1 MLKPF
6 ADHEA
11 ALAACARGDA
21 AALRAL
27 YDAEAG
33 RMFGLALRLVR
44 RRDVAQD
51 VVQDAFV
58 MIWRNANR
66 FDPARGPARAWM
78 FAILRYRALSALRRT
93 GREVELDEEATE
105 AVPDESPDPLASV
118 ALMQESAALRRCLEG
133 LDEPRRKPVVL
144 SFLDGLTHGEIA
156 ERLKA
161 PLGTIKSRIRL
172 ALRDLQECLQ
182 S

>member
-1 MLKPF
+1 MLKQF

-27 YDAEAG
+27 YDAESG
-33 RMFGLALRLVR
+33 NMLGLALRLVR

-66 FDPARGPARAWM
+66 FDPARGQARAWM
-78 FAILRYRALSALRRT
+78 FAILRYRALNALRKSS
-93 GREVELDEEATE
+93 REVELDEGAAEALPDDAPDALE
-105 AVPDESPDPLASV
+105 AVGR
-118 ALMQESAALRRCLEG
+118 MQESAALRRCLEG
-133 LDEPRRKPVVL
+133 LDEPRRKPVML
-144 SFLDGLTHGEIA
+144 AFLDGLTHGEIA
-156 ERLKA
+156 ERLKS

>member
-1 MLKPF
+1 MPNPF

-11 ALAACARGDA
+11 ALAACARGDGG
-21 AALRAL
+21 ALRAL
-27 YDAEAG
+27 YDAESG
-33 RMFGLALRLVR
+33 SMLGLAMRLVR

-66 FDPARGPARAWM
+66 FDPQKGSARAWM
-78 FAILRYRALSALRRT
+78 FAILRYRALNALRKSS
-93 GREVELDEEATE
+93 REVELDEGVAE
-105 AVPDESPDPLASV
+105 AVPDDAPDPQQ
-118 ALMQESAALRRCLEG
+118 ALGQMQESAALRRCLEG
-133 LDEPRRKPVVL
+133 LDEPRRKPIL
-144 SFLDGLTHGEIA
+144 LAYLDGLTHIQIA
-156 ERLKA
+156 DRLAA